1 LGCGTTRQAE
11 RLLAAVG
18 MLQGA
23 EVSFEAA
30 ADVPHAGVLCA
41 LPALLMEGLL
51 RHSRK
56 VFSLPEGFYPLE
68 TIFLV
73 LAFIALLRVRSL
85 EALRYEPPGEWGK
98 LVGLDRIPEVRTL
111 RQKLG
116 QLCQPPGRASQW
128 SSTLAREW
136 MEAQTQGVGVF
147 YADGHV
153 RVYHGQLTEL
163 PRRYVARD
171 RLCLRGTTDYWVNA
185 MDGRPFFVVSQPIDP
200 GLVTVLQERIVPR
213 LLEEV
218 PGQPSAEALAQDPHL
233 ARLTTVF
240 DRAGYSPELFA
251 ELWQKRVAILTYH
264 KFPGEDWE
272 ASEFAPCQVTL
283 ANGETVTMELA
294 ERGTRLS
301 NGLWVREVR
310 RRSGQGHQTSVLSTE
325 YRAEARRLAM
335 TMFARW
341 SQENFFKYM
350 CEHYYLDRLV
360 EYGTEPLPETTR
372 LVNPAWRRLD
382 SQLRKQAALLTR
394 EQAQFGALSLSPAPE
409 PSEMEAW
416 QKKKAALIDSITACQ
431 AQMEQLKIQR
441 QALPKHILLKDL
453 PAPERI
459 EQLCGERK
467 HLVDTVK
474 LIAYRAETALMRL
487 AQEKLARANDARALV
502 RELLRT
508 TADLRPDTQNK
519 TLTVVFHPLTS
530 HAHDEVL
537 RHICSELNATETIF
551 PGTDLRL
558 IFELPGSS

>member
-1 LGCGTTRQAE
+1 
-11 RLLAAVG
+11 

-23 EVSFEAA
+23 VVSFEAA
-30 ADVPHAGVLCA
+30 ADVANGGVLCA

-73 LAFIALLRVRSL
+73 LAFMALVRVRSL

-111 RQKLG
+111 RQKLE
-116 QLCQPPGRASQW
+116 QLCQTPGTASQW
-128 SSTLAREW
+128 SSTLARDW
-136 MEAQTQGVGVF
+136 MEAQTESVGVF

-153 RVYHGQLTEL
+153 RVYHGELTEL
-163 PRRYVARD
+163 PRRYVARE

-200 GLVTVLQERIVPR
+200 GLVTVLLERIVPR

-218 PGQPSAEALAQDPHL
+218 PGQPSAQALAQDPLL
-233 ARLTTVF
+233 ARFTTVF
-240 DRAGYSPELFA
+240 DRAAYSPELFE

-272 ASEFAPCQVTL
+272 ASEFAPYEVTL

-310 RRSGQGHQTSVLSTE
+310 RRSAEGHQTSVLSTD
-325 YRAEARRLAM
+325 YRSELRRLAM

-341 SQENFFKYM
+341 SQKNFFKYM
-350 CEHYYLDRLV
+350 REHYYLDRLV

-372 LVNPAWRRLD
+372 LVNPAWRSLD
-382 SQLRKQAALLTR
+382 SRVRKELGLLTR
-394 EQAQFGALSLSPAPE
+394 QQAEFGALSLSPAPE
-409 PSEMEAW
+409 ASEMEAW
-416 QKKKAALIDSITACQ
+416 QKKKAALLESITARQ
-431 AQMEQLKIQR
+431 ATIEQLKTQR
-441 QALPKHILLKDL
+441 QALSKHIILKDL
-453 PAPERI
+453 PEKERV

-487 AQEKLARANDARALV
+487 AQEKLARAPMMPALWFV
-502 RELLRT
+502 NSCAPLRT
-508 TADLRPDTQNK
+508 CGPMRKIKP
-519 TLTVVFHPLTS
+519 
-530 HAHDEVL
+530 
-537 RHICSELNATETIF
+537 
-551 PGTDLRL
+551 
-558 IFELPGSS
+558 